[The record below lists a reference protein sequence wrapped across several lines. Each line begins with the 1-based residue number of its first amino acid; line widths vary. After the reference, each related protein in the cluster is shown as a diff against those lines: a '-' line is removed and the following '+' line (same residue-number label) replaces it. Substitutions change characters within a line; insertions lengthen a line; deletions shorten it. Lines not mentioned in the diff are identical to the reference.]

1 VRRELA
7 ERSFAVVESEIN
19 EERAAALGR
28 AGRKV
33 EARFQRCRAL
43 VEQIDAAHAEDAS
56 TAAQLLDDYRAAREE
71 FEQARWQLTVHREA
85 IGLNNHSWID
95 RTFPTPPPR

>member
-33 EARFQRCRAL
+33 ETRFQRCHEL
-43 VEQIDAAHAEDAS
+43 IEQIDAADAS
-56 TAAQLLDDYRAAREE
+56 TAAQLLHDYRAARDE

-95 RTFPTPPPR
+95 RTFPRPPPR